1 MINSG
6 PLPLLL
12 SLARLVGV
20 NTETDRRT
28 NKQKSPLC
36 AGFIGGLCAC
46 GTLGH
51 CLLASPRITSLSPFL
66 DSNNNNPVIDML
78 STRVDNIGK
87 HKPPYSDTKAKSS
100 LAEVTLLSVTVS
112 RREIIERRRQEAY
125 NQFATG
131 LNADE
136 IANLL
141 KYNRR
146 TVYRDLAFMKRRKRQ
161 ENEDYE
167 TVLKDEL
174 DKIAASLEILR
185 KDDWHHYRGLKWE
198 GSTENAQ
205 LKDRLHD
212 HILEVTDALLEVRA
226 MRSIVNKQA
235 IEDAKQL
242 AAKLKQ
248 EYKDNIVN
256 SIEAEQSIV

>member
-1 MINSG
+1 
-6 PLPLLL
+6 
-12 SLARLVGV
+12 
-20 NTETDRRT
+20 
-28 NKQKSPLC
+28 
-36 AGFIGGLCAC
+36 
-46 GTLGH
+46 
-51 CLLASPRITSLSPFL
+51 
-66 DSNNNNPVIDML
+66 ML

-146 TVYRDLAFMKRRKRQ
+146 TVYRDLTFMKRRKRQ

-185 KDDWHHYRGLKWE
+185 KDDWHH
-198 GSTENAQ
+198 
-205 LKDRLHD
+205 
-212 HILEVTDALLEVRA
+212 
-226 MRSIVNKQA
+226 
-235 IEDAKQL
+235 
-242 AAKLKQ
+242 
-248 EYKDNIVN
+248 
-256 SIEAEQSIV
+256 